1 MIIGQIRDFSNL
13 RYKIRA
19 YICYLFTRNLPN
31 YLPNANKDL
40 IESGFEK
47 IAHEI
52 DSFEAFYILN
62 DSGVQIENNISLN
75 ENYKTGIGENR
86 SNKAYFYRTVKEK
99 RFTLSDP
106 YPSVLTN
113 DLCVTA
119 AYPIY
124 NENKDLKFV
133 ACVDISL
140 KDALKLT
147 NFSKIDIYFANLFK
161 FFYGIISTALF
172 IVAMMLFSLGIKSLV
187 LKSLDDLNVED
198 MFSSTIV
205 LTLALAIMDL
215 VKALVEAEI
224 LEKGDKKNDGNKTML
239 RFIVSI
245 IIALAIEALM
255 LVFKFAITAP
265 EHIIFA
271 VYLICGVS
279 LLIISLGIYTYVVK
293 RREVDWDY

>member
-1 MIIGQIRDFSNL
+1 MIIAQIRDFANL

-40 IESGFEK
+40 IKTGFEK

-62 DSGVQIENNISLN
+62 DSGIQIENNISLN
-75 ENYKTGIGENR
+75 ENFQNGVGENR

-124 NENKDLKFV
+124 NEKKELKFV
-133 ACVDISL
+133 ACIDISL

-147 NFSKIDIYFANLFK
+147 NFSNIDVYFSNLFK
-161 FFYGIISTALF
+161 IFYGIISSALF

-187 LKSLDDLNVED
+187 LKNLDDLRIED

-215 VKALVEAEI
+215 VKALIEAEI
-224 LEKGDKKNDGNKTML
+224 LEKDDKKNDGNKTML

-245 IIALAIEALM
+245 IIA
-255 LVFKFAITAP
+255 
-265 EHIIFA
+265 
-271 VYLICGVS
+271 
-279 LLIISLGIYTYVVK
+279 
-293 RREVDWDY
+293 